1 MGKDSEFRV
10 VGYSKGRAII
20 KSKAVE
26 DAQLYLLPE
35 SQSPLDFSAKLTGVR
50 LGDGRVQVS
59 RKGGPPN
66 APVDL
71 GFATTYPESGG
82 LGPLVVNSKE
92 NARKWDELARQK
104 ISGREVRLTLPGGG
118 AESLQAVLVS
128 GLVVISLKKIDATQ
142 LILTRR
148 ALHWPTA
155 SGKTHPPNGWYRMS
169 ASLVSCDPEEPN
181 NSFVGEEDP
190 PSPFALVLRL
200 PASAIC
206 AAAPDDIESP
216 RGSRDADVTDLIKG
230 VRAAS
235 DAIAEGFDRQWIDDD
250 WKPFLP
256 VDNYGDKRRPFR
268 NTESY
273 RIVKSRSRMARSE
286 DEHLE
291 AKERVAG
298 FKRFALPHF
307 DRDDGT
313 GLRGNDVGGGDGSG
327 KKTAHYFQSLKSPEE
342 LLKSVDA
349 GSYNEIVV
357 DTHDAKL
364 DVAGLALLMD
374 NLPGDGD
381 ELELESLLS
390 SEQEESMESIL
401 EILATF
407 KKNRDAW
414 TTPVHG
420 VPQLFLINR

>member
-20 KSKAVE
+20 KSKDVD
-26 DAQLYLLPE
+26 DARLYILPE
-35 SQSPLDFSAKLTGVR
+35 GSRPLDFSAKLTGVR
-50 LGDGRVQVS
+50 VGAQGVQLT

-66 APVDL
+66 EPVDL
-71 GFATTYPESGG
+71 GLASSYPESSG
-82 LGPLVVNSKE
+82 LPPSVVNPAE
-92 NARKWDELARQK
+92 NARQWDELARQK
-104 ISGREVRLTLPGGG
+104 ISGREVRLTLPES
-118 AESLQAVLVS
+118 AESLQALLVS
-128 GLVVISLKKIDATQ
+128 GLVVISLKKVDATQ

-148 ALHWPTA
+148 ALHWPDA
-155 SGKTHPPNGWYRMS
+155 SDGTHPPNGWYRMS
-169 ASLVSCDPEEPN
+169 ASLVSCNPEEPN
-181 NSFVGEEDP
+181 DAFVGEEDP

-216 RGSRDADVTDLIKG
+216 RGSRDAEVTGLIKG
-230 VRAAS
+230 VRATS
-235 DAIAEGFDRQWIDDD
+235 DAIAEGFDRQWIDGE

-286 DEHLE
+286 DEHRE
-291 AKERVAG
+291 AKGRVG
-298 FKRFALPHF
+298 SFKSFALPHF
-307 DRDDGT
+307 DRDDGA
-313 GLRGNDVGGGDGSG
+313 GLRGNEVGGGGGSG

-342 LLKSVDA
+342 LLRSVPA

-357 DTHDAKL
+357 DTHDARL
-364 DVAGLALLMD
+364 DIAGLAILMD
-374 NLPGDGD
+374 NLPGDGT
-381 ELELESLLS
+381 ELELASLLS
-390 SEQEESMESIL
+390 PDQEDNMESIL
-401 EILATF
+401 EVLATF
-407 KKNRDAW
+407 KKNRGAW
-414 TTPVHG
+414 STPQHG